1 MAIPIKET
9 ERKGKAVAKMF
20 AVFGQSSDGERM
32 ALYVDLLK
40 DIPTDVLETACRKAS
55 MESSYLPTVAEL
67 IKSSKDLVAEANGTK
82 AVPFPEAWEEILKV
96 LGETYVWDVPQFSH
110 TEIQQLVNAFGWE
123 ELRMMETKDI
133 PIIRSQLKGMYEA
146 ICQRNEEKA
155 MNGYLLGKNKL
166 IGSETRLLE

>member
-1 MAIPIKET
+1 MKSNDIEK
-9 ERKGKAVAKMF
+9 KGKAVAKMF

-40 DIPTDVLETACRKAS
+40 DIPADILEAACRKAS
-55 MESSYLPTVAEL
+55 MESQYLPTVAEL
-67 IKSSKDLVAEANGTK
+67 IKSAKDLVAEVNGTK
-82 AVPFPEAWEEILKV
+82 AVPFAEAWEEILKV
-96 LGETYVWDVPQFSH
+96 LRESYVWDEPQFSH
-110 TEIQQLVNAFGWE
+110 TEIQQLVKSFGWE
-123 ELRMMETKDI
+123 ELRMMETKDV

-166 IGSETRLLE
+166 IGSETRLLK

>member
-1 MAIPIKET
+1 MAIPISET
-9 ERKGKAVAKMF
+9 ERKGKAVARMF
-20 AVFGQSSDGERM
+20 TVFGQGSDGGRM

-40 DIPTDVLETACRKAS
+40 DVPADVLEIACKKAS
-55 MESSYLPTVAEL
+55 MESQYLPTVAEL
-67 IKSSKDLVAEANGTK
+67 IKSAKDIVAEVNGTK

-133 PIIRSQLKGMYEA
+133 PIIRSQLKAMYEA
-146 ICQRNEEKA
+146 ICQRNEEKT
-155 MNGYLLGKNKL
+155 MNGYLLGKNVL
-166 IGSETRLLE
+166 IGSETRLLK